1 MKKILYIALCAST
14 IFTGSACSD
23 LLDTEPRQSISVE
36 GALES
41 GDVLTGLLFN
51 CYDDFQSNA
60 RLGSAWFVMPEIM
73 ADNFTRNINRG
84 TFGAQF
90 NNVFGVHMGS
100 WGNYGTMLR
109 LNVIIEGR
117 DALPPAIVGEAF
129 ALRAL
134 SYFYL
139 MNIYAYM
146 PTNIINAKKTIEDQN
161 RGGVPLITEAVLS
174 LSDVTFP
181 ARASIDEVYDFMLA
195 DIERAIGLLNASG
208 TKARFTKGGAAALGS
223 RIALY
228 RGDWA
233 LAAQYA
239 EEAIASGIAR
249 LSTSTAYAND
259 WATAVHP
266 EALWYLEF
274 QNNENQG
281 PNESLQ
287 SIYISGPTLL
297 HENYVGNGDFTP
309 SQAIRDLIGANPSD
323 VRNGILKPQSG
334 PGRAN
339 PIGRIELHKFQGNT
353 GQPNTDNIPI
363 FRMSEMYL
371 NLAEARYHLN
381 QLPAAQ
387 AALQTL
393 KRRNLNNPGLLIT
406 EAGPALLE
414 EILTERRTELL
425 GEGHRFFDLKRYGR
439 DIDKTAADLI
449 GETIEFN
456 DTRILAPLPSGDLN
470 INPNLI
476 NNFGY

>member
-1 MKKILYIALCAST
+1 MKKIKYIALLAGSL
-14 IFTGSACSD
+14 FAASACSD
-23 LLDTEPRQSISVE
+23 LLDTEPKQSISVE
-36 GALES
+36 GALAS
-41 GDVLTGLLFN
+41 ADVLTGLLIN
-51 CYDDFQSNA
+51 CYDDYQSNA

-90 NNVFGVHMGS
+90 NNTLNAHMGA
-100 WGNYGTMLR
+100 WGNYSTMLR
-109 LNVIIEGR
+109 LNVVIEGA
-117 DALPPAIVGEAF
+117 DVLPPAVVGEAY

-146 PTNIINAKKTIEDQN
+146 PTNVIADQN
-161 RGGVPLITEAVLS
+161 RGGVPLITSAVLDIA
-174 LSDVTFP
+174 DVTFP

-195 DIERAIGLLNASG
+195 DIERAIGLLATTG
-208 TKARFTKGGAAALGS
+208 TKARFTKASAAALGS

-228 RGDWA
+228 RGNWS

-239 EEAIASGIAR
+239 EDAISSGIAR
-249 LSTSTAYAND
+249 LSTPAAYASD
-259 WATAVHP
+259 WATAIHP

-287 SIYISGPTLL
+287 SIYISGPTTL
-297 HENYVGNGDFTP
+297 HPDYVGNGDFTP
-309 SQAIRDLIGANPSD
+309 SLAVRNLITANPSD
-323 VRNGILKPQSG
+323 VRNGILKPQTIV
-334 PGRAN
+334 GRAN
-339 PIGRIELHKFQGNT
+339 AVGTIEMHKFQGNT

-381 QLPAAQ
+381 QIPAAQ

-393 KRRNLNNPGLLIT
+393 KRRNLNDAALVIT
-406 EAGPALLE
+406 TTGADLLE
-414 EILTERRTELL
+414 EILTERRLELL

-439 DIDKTAADLI
+439 DIDKTASDLI
-449 GETIEFN
+449 GEVIEFN
-456 DTRILAPLPSGDLN
+456 DRRILAPLPSGDLN

>member
-1 MKKILYIALCAST
+1 MKKLKYIALLAGSL
-14 IFTGSACSD
+14 FAVSACSD

-84 TFGAQF
+84 TFGNQF
-90 NNVFGVHMGS
+90 NNVFGSHMGS

-109 LNVIIEGR
+109 LNVIIEGS
-117 DALPPAIVGEAF
+117 DALPPAVVGEAH

-146 PTNIINAKKTIEDQN
+146 PTSIIEDQN

-195 DIERAIGLLNASG
+195 DIETAIGLLNASG
-208 TKARFTKGGAAALGS
+208 TKARFTKASAAALGS

-228 RGDWA
+228 RGNWA

-239 EEAIASGIAR
+239 EDAIASGIAR
-249 LSTSTAYAND
+249 LSTSAAYAND

-297 HENYVGNGDFTP
+297 HTNYVGNGDFTP
-309 SQAIRDLIGANPSD
+309 SQAVRDLIGANPSD

-381 QLPAAQ
+381 QISAAQ

-393 KRRNLNNPGLLIT
+393 KRRNLNNPALLIT
-406 EAGPALLE
+406 TTGPALLE

-439 DIDKTAADLI
+439 DIDKQAADLS
-449 GETIEFN
+449 GETIEFS
-456 DTRILAPLPSGDLN
+456 DARILAPLPGGDLN